1 MNKKLRQQVYEKFGG
16 KCAYTGLPLPEDW
29 QVDHMTSKIQHEW
42 TTYYRH
48 GDLDTIKKELKT
60 VDNIDNLVPTLRIVN
75 HYKRSLDLEGFRRY
89 MLLFHKRLAK
99 LPKNTSVQRTKER
112 KIYMY
117 KIAEVFGISPENP
130 FSGVFYFE
138 TLTLC

>member
-16 KCAYTGLPLPEDW
+16 KCAYTGHTLPEDW
-29 QVDHMTSKIQHEW
+29 QVDHMTSKIQHQW
-42 TTYYRH
+42 STYYRH

-75 HYKRSLDLEGFRRY
+75 HYKRSLDLEGFRHY
-89 MLLFHKRLAK
+89 MLNFHKRLAK